1 MNPDVPDPVTPISL
15 STAAE
20 TATAL
25 LLSERNQ
32 SGWWTGELST
42 SALSTATAVMALEL
56 AQRAGIPQY
65 KPLIA
70 RGLQWLA
77 NHQNHDGGWG
87 DTVLSHSNISTSMLV
102 NAVLQAAHGG
112 KQYVTAKESSQ
123 QFIDNNGGVE
133 AVKRRY
139 GKDRTFSVPILTHCA
154 LAGVIDWEH
163 VIPLPFELA
172 CIPAR
177 LYNAI
182 RMPVVSYALP
192 ALISIGQVIFHYRY
206 HRNPLIRGI
215 RKRAV
220 APSLRILERIQPE
233 HGGFLEAI
241 PLTSFVCMSL
251 LGCGLHDFRVT
262 RRCLEF
268 IVSSVREDGSWPI
281 DTNLTTWL
289 TSLSVTALAAPLSEE
304 TTDSVLDARQRE
316 TIRNWLTDQQYQV
329 RHPYTQAA
337 PGGWAWTDLPGG
349 VPDADDTP
357 GAMLALL
364 NLRLSDEEFSDT
376 ETRSL
381 EAAAGWLMNLQN
393 RDGGWPTFCRGWG
406 TLPFDRS
413 TSDLTAHSLRALHSW
428 QRRIDSIPQS
438 MRNRANR
445 ASARGIRYLGKQQAP
460 DGSWLP
466 LWFGNQWNAG
476 DENPLYGTARVV
488 LALREIGHDRCT
500 MTKKGLQWLL
510 DNQNTNGSWSG
521 RRGLPASVEETS
533 VAIEA
538 LSGHTAANKAVKR
551 GTTWLA
557 ERIRDGLL
565 PDPSPIGFYFAKLW
579 YFERLYPIIFAT
591 AALRRA
597 DQTAYHD

>member
-1 MNPDVPDPVTPISL
+1 MNPVDPDPASPISL

-56 AQRAGIPQY
+56 AQRAGIQQY
-65 KPLIA
+65 STLIA

-77 NHQNHDGGWG
+77 DHQNQDGGWG

-112 KQYVTAKESSQ
+112 DKHLSVKESSQ
-123 QFIDNNGGVE
+123 QFINRNGGVA

-154 LAGVIDWEH
+154 LAGVVDWKH

-177 LYNAI
+177 LYNAV

-192 ALISIGQVIFHYRY
+192 ALISIGQVIFHHRN
-206 HRNPLIRGI
+206 HRNPLVRGI

-220 APSLRILERIQPE
+220 APSLRILERIQPKN
-233 HGGFLEAI
+233 GGFLEAI

-251 LGCGLHDFRVT
+251 LGCGLSDFRVT

-268 IVSSVREDGSWPI
+268 IVSSVRDDGSWPI

-289 TSLSVTALAAPLSEE
+289 TSLSVNALAAPPSEK
-304 TTDSVLDARQRE
+304 TTDSVLNVRQRE
-316 TIRNWLTDQQYQV
+316 TIRNWLTGQQYQA

-364 NLRLSDEEFSDT
+364 NLRLHEEQFSNT

-413 TSDLTAHSLRALHSW
+413 TSDLTAHSLRALHGW
-428 QRRIDSIPQS
+428 QHRIHSIPQW
-438 MRNRANR
+438 MRRRANR
-445 ASARGIRYLGKQQAP
+445 ASACGVRYLSRQQAS
-460 DGSWLP
+460 DGSWRP
-466 LWFGNQWNAG
+466 LWFGNQWNDG

-488 LALREIGHDRCT
+488 LALCEIGHHRCE
-500 MTKKGLQWLL
+500 MTQKGLQWLL
-510 DNQNTNGSWSG
+510 DNQNINGSWSG
-521 RRGLPASVEETS
+521 RKGLPGSVEETS

-538 LSGHTAANKAVKR
+538 LSGHTVAHMAVKR

-557 ERIRDGLL
+557 ERIRDGQL
-565 PDPSPIGFYFAKLW
+565 PAPSPIGFYFAKLW

-597 DQTAYHD
+597 VRAGHYS